1 MHPASAHEAALK
13 TPSAD
18 DTLGAF
24 PLGRVLV
31 KTDILV
37 LGKLKRIRDGDDD
50 GGTVIKRHEIL
61 ATAFAKG
68 FIMTVL

>member
-13 TPSAD
+13 TPSAG

-37 LGKLKRIRDGDDD
+37 LGKLRRIRDGDDD
-50 GGTVIKRHEIL
+50 GGTVLLNVMKYSPQRL
-61 ATAFAKG
+61 QRAS
-68 FIMTVL
+68 